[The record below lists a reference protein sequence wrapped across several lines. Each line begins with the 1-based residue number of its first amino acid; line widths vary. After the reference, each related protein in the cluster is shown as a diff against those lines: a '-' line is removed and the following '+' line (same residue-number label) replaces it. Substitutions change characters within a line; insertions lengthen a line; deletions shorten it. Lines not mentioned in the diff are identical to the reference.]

1 MHRRNFMIASGVLA
15 TASALGGTSADT
27 EKSGGETAAAAPRT
41 FVLIEIQAAPGKID
55 ETRETFVHVIKTS
68 HKPGI
73 ISAEIF
79 ELASAP
85 GTLFSL
91 QEWESEAAFR
101 KHMSDN
107 TEGLE
112 ASKAAMLAGA
122 PKLTILKHLDSN
134 VWPDSAG

>member
-1 MHRRNFMIASGVLA
+1 MHRRNFMIASSGLV
-15 TASALGGTSADT
+15 TASALGGTSAETKED
-27 EKSGGETAAAAPRT
+27 GGGAAGAAPRT

-73 ISAEIF
+73 ISAQIF

-85 GTLFSL
+85 GTFFSL

-112 ASKAAMLAGA
+112 ASKASMLNGA
-122 PKLTILKHLDSN
+122 PKLTVLKHL
-134 VWPDSAG
+134 G

>member
-1 MHRRNFMIASGVLA
+1 MHRRTFMMASGGLV
-15 TASALGGTSADT
+15 TAGALGSAAADT
-27 EKSGGETAAAAPRT
+27 ERSGGESSGAAPRT

-55 ETRETFVHVIKTS
+55 ETRETFVNVIKTS

-73 ISAEIF
+73 ISAQIF

-85 GTLFSL
+85 GTFLSL

-112 ASKAAMLAGA
+112 ASKAAMLNGT
-122 PKLTILKHLDSN
+122 PKLTVLKHL
-134 VWPDSAG
+134 G